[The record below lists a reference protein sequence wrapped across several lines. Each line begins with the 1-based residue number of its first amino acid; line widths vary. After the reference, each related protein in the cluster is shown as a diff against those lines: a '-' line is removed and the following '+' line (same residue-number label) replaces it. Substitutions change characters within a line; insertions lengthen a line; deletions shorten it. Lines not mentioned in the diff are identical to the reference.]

1 MKCVACDSTALVE
14 GTLMETS
21 YGITPVFK
29 LEADSIWKSMFGF
42 GGGTRSI
49 RAYGCLH
56 CQHLQFAVNFS
67 DEDLQRYQHFEGE
80 QPGVLER
87 INSEP
92 KKLKE

>member
-1 MKCVACDSTALVE
+1 MKCVACDSTALFE
-14 GTLMETS
+14 GTLMDTS
-21 YGITPVFK
+21 AGSTTGFQ
-29 LEADSIWKSMFGF
+29 LEAITGWKSMFRF
-42 GGGTRSI
+42 GTRSI

-56 CQHLQFAVNFS
+56 CHHLQLAVNFS

>member
-1 MKCVACDSTALVE
+1 MKCVACGSVALVK
-14 GTLMETS
+14 GTLLDTS
-21 YGITPVFK
+21 GGGTPVFK
-29 LEADSIWKSMFGF
+29 PEVVSIWNSMFGV
-42 GGGTRSI
+42 GTRSI

-56 CQHLQFAVNFS
+56 CHHLQLAVNFS

>member
-14 GTLMETS
+14 GTLMDTS
-21 YGITPVFK
+21 DGSTTVFK
-29 LEADSIWKSMFGF
+29 LGEVSTLKSMFGV
-42 GGGTRSI
+42 GIRSI
-49 RAYGCLH
+49 RAYGCPR
-56 CQHLQFAVNFS
+56 CQHLQLAVNFS

-80 QPGVLER
+80 QPNVLER

>member
-1 MKCVACDSTALVE
+1 MD
-14 GTLMETS
+14 TS
-21 YGITPVFK
+21 AGSATGFK
-29 LEADSIWKSMFGF
+29 LEAVTIWKSMFGY
-42 GGGTRSI
+42 GIRGI

-56 CQHLQFAVNFS
+56 CHHLQLAVNFT
-67 DEDLQRYQHFEGE
+67 DEDLQRYQQFEGE

>member
-21 YGITPVFK
+21 GGSTTVFK
-29 LEADSIWKSMFGF
+29 LAAVSIWKSMFG
-42 GGGTRSI
+42 GGIRNI

-56 CQHLQFAVNFS
+56 CHHLQLAVNFS

>member
-1 MKCVACDSTALVE
+1 MNCVACDSSALVE
-14 GTLMETS
+14 GTLMDTS
-21 YGITPVFK
+21 VGSTTGFK
-29 LEADSIWKSMFGF
+29 LEAVSIWKSMFAF
-42 GGGTRSI
+42 GTRSI
-49 RAYGCLH
+49 RAYACLH
-56 CQHLQFAVNFS
+56 CHHLQLAVNFT